1 MWAITQINKILGNI
15 CLRGPMD
22 HACKQ
27 TQGIEISSIL
37 SHNVIV
43 SSLVLTCS
51 FRMEGIP
58 TLPVKVIGSSV
69 SKGIARPKLILCIVK
84 LIFEPLK
91 TILLKK

>member
-27 TQGIEISSIL
+27 RQGIKITSV
-37 SHNVIV
+37 NVML

-69 SKGIARPKLILCIVK
+69 SKGIARPKLI
-84 LIFEPLK
+84 FEPLK
-91 TILLKK
+91 PILLQK